1 LWDFEKNS
9 KNRALAVAR
18 ARRPASTG
26 VIAVR
31 MYRILEFSQIQ
42 CTRTAM
48 IPVHAEC
55 LARVIVGGGGSDYEP
70 PFLV

>member
-1 LWDFEKNS
+1 LKKIQRTVRS
-9 KNRALAVAR
+9 SPTVAR

-31 MYRILEFSQIQ
+31 IMYRILEFSQIQ

-48 IPVHAEC
+48 IRVDAEC